1 MLCVWILVRRKPL
14 ARSHRVSFC
23 LQAQS
28 EGNRR
33 WGESKNYINEF
44 IGFMKSESP
53 RHVRQTGQR
62 TAGDRHSFEFSAHAS
77 VYSRGFPCIFFFVM
91 FPVSIRI
98 NYVDMHEV
106 IILRGLLYMAA
117 VIIYKLKGYLSHFEK
132 SLFSHSFPHSSSRSS
147 FHSFT
152 SNQWIQPNN
161 LITRKNKFN
170 NHS

>member
-44 IGFMKSESP
+44 IGFMKSESW
-53 RHVRQTGQR
+53 RQVRQIGQR
-62 TAGDRHSFEFSAHAS
+62 IAGGRHSFEFSVHAS
-77 VYSRGFPCIFFFVM
+77 VYSRGSPCDISFFVM
-91 FPVSIRI
+91 ISVSLRI
-98 NYVDMHEV
+98 NYVNMHEI
-106 IILRGLLYMAA
+106 IILRGLQYMAV
-117 VIIYKLKGYLSHFEK
+117 VIISKFKGYSSHFENA
-132 SLFSHSFPHSSSRSS
+132 LFSHSFPHSSSRSS
-147 FHSFT
+147 FYPFV

-161 LITRKNKFN
+161 LIIKKK
-170 NHS
+170 